1 MAFNNPLTIPKDYV
15 FGRGVAYFA
24 PFDANN
30 VPMGEVD
37 LGELPSLVLAVTP
50 ETYTH
55 KSKRTAIA
63 KTDLKIT
70 TGVEF
75 AAKLEF
81 ESISTQN
88 LAMFLSGASST
99 VTQESASVTA
109 ERIYYARSGR
119 DYQIG
124 ASASN
129 PSGAR
134 GISAVS
140 VYLHELKN
148 ATSRA
153 NSTAYT
159 VGQIY
164 KSSTNVFVVT
174 AAGTSAGSAPSFNT
188 TAVGDSTTDGGATV
202 KYLGDTTAYTVDTD
216 YLLSTEAARVG
227 IVTTGELAAAC
238 NLYESVVP
246 GSYLSLSVA
255 YTAAA
260 NTRTQ
265 VASTNAGALK
275 GQFRFIADN
284 AEGTNRDLF
293 IPSCNL
299 APSGDLPLITDADIA
314 KASFELGINELD
326 TDTAQ
331 VYIDGRPV

>member
-37 LGELPSLVLAVTP
+37 LGELPSLVLTVTP

-55 KSKRTAIA
+55 KSRRTAIS
-63 KTDLKIT
+63 KTDLKLT

-75 AAKLEF
+75 AATLEF
-81 ESISTQN
+81 ESMSSRN
-88 LAMFLSGASST
+88 LAMFLSGAEST
-99 VTQESASVTA
+99 VTQASASVTA

-119 DYQIG
+119 EYQIG
-124 ASASN
+124 ASAGN

-134 GISAVS
+134 GISSVS

-148 ATSRA
+148 AASRS
-153 NSTAYT
+153 NSTAYV
-159 VGQIY
+159 VGDIF
-164 KSSTNVFVVT
+164 KSSTNVFLVT
-174 AAGTSAGSAPSFNT
+174 AAGTTAGSAPSFNT

-202 KYLGDTTAYTVDTD
+202 KYLGDTTAYTVTTD

-227 IVTTGELAAAC
+227 IVTTGDLAAAC
-238 NLYESVVP
+238 DLYEATVS

-255 YTAAA
+255 YTTAA

-265 VASTNAGALK
+265 VASSNAGTLK

-326 TDTAQ
+326 TSTAQ